1 MGGAAGGGV
10 TANKSLR
17 AARYGAHETERMDV
31 AGHRLSRA
39 FFVILDCRVRAQAG
53 FAVTRRWLSFALLL
67 VAMLLLVPWAAA
79 QPPETSQSA
88 GSETPPNAHPQ
99 DDDAPYKISAAKA
112 KDLFREADNILEF
125 ASKDSGLPIRHSVK
139 KKLTSRDEVERFLR
153 KHMGEDEDAQ
163 RMRGSELVL
172 KKFGLLPR
180 DFDLQKFLIALLKEQ
195 VAGYYDPKTKT
206 VNLLDWISL
215 EQQRPVMAHE
225 LTHVL
230 QDQTF
235 GLEKWMK
242 AEGGWD
248 GKRTPIPRDLADDEV
263 GTARQAV
270 AEGQAMAV
278 LVDYMLAPTGQSL
291 LTSPQIVEAMKSGLG
306 AEGVQFRDA
315 PIFLKETMVFSYRY
329 GLDFVT
335 AVLQA
340 GGREKAFAG
349 LLANP
354 PRTSREIMEPST
366 YLAGEKLAPM
376 TLADFGKDFPDYQIF
391 DTGAMGEFDVAVLMQ
406 QYAGKDVSKALYP
419 HWRGGYYYAARSRRD
434 ANAPI
439 GLMYLSR
446 WSSSDK
452 AAQFAAVY
460 AKSLAA
466 RYKQAVPVVKNS
478 EIAPEVPAWRS
489 LRGRHS
495 WRTEEGTVVV
505 EVQGDQVLVGES
517 MDEETLRRVE
527 TDVFAVAPAKADSK

>member
-1 MGGAAGGGV
+1 MTGRC
-10 TANKSLR
+10 LR
-17 AARYGAHETERMDV
+17 F
-31 AGHRLSRA
+31 L
-39 FFVILDCRVRAQAG
+39 
-53 FAVTRRWLSFALLL
+53 LLL
-67 VAMLLLVPWAAA
+67 VIMLLPAQWAAA
-79 QPPETSQSA
+79 QAPAKSQSA
-88 GSETPPNAHPQ
+88 GSATPPDAHPQ
-99 DDDAPYKISAAKA
+99 DDDAPYKISATEA
-112 KDLFREADNILEF
+112 KDLFREADEILEF

-153 KHMGEDEDAQ
+153 KHMAEDEDAQ
-163 RMRGSELVL
+163 RMQRSELVL

-195 VAGYYDPKTKT
+195 VAGYYDPKSKT
-206 VNLLDWISL
+206 VNLLDWIGL

-230 QDQTF
+230 QDQSF

-242 AEGGWD
+242 ADGGWD
-248 GKRTPIPRDLADDEV
+248 GKRMPTPRDLADDEV

-270 AEGQAMAV
+270 VEGQAMAV

-306 AEGVQFRDA
+306 AEGAQFRDA
-315 PIFLKETMVFSYRY
+315 PIFLKETLVFSYRY

-335 AVLQA
+335 AVLRK

-349 LLANP
+349 VLANP

-376 TLADFGKDFPDYQIF
+376 PLADFGKDFPDYQIF
-391 DTGAMGEFDVAVLMQ
+391 DAGAMGEFDVAVLMQ
-406 QYAGKDVSKALYP
+406 QYAGEDVSKALYP
-419 HWRGGYYYAARSRRD
+419 HWRGGYYYAARPRRD

-446 WSSSDK
+446 WTTSDK

-460 AKSLAA
+460 AKSLAG
-466 RYKQAVPVVKNS
+466 RYKQAQPVVKDG
-478 EIAPEVPAWRS
+478 EIAPEVAAWRS
-489 LRGRHS
+489 LRGRHA

-505 EVQGDQVLVGES
+505 EVQGNQVLVGES
-517 MDEETLRRVE
+517 LDDETLRRVE
-527 TDVFAVAPAKADSK
+527 TDLFGVAPSRAGSK